1 MLTPD
6 AVTCAAAVA
15 GAPPGDGPGGR
26 GIVRVPNRQP
36 VRRKQRTQVRDAEA
50 HGADYRPG
58 LDGLRAISV
67 SAVLAFH
74 LDRLPGGNLGV
85 DAFFV
90 ISGWLITWKLL
101 DEKNRHGSI
110 ALRRFWTARAR
121 RLMPASVCVL
131 IAVGVAW
138 PLAGI
143 DVPTLRAD
151 IVWAALWSSNWGTI
165 RGGGDYWARFGELS
179 PITHFWSL
187 AIEEQF
193 YVVWPLTVVAVT
205 RWRRSRLAV
214 GLTSGAL
221 ALGSIAVMVIIADPG
236 NPTPAYMNTFAR
248 AHTLLIGAAAAA
260 ITTRRPVRAAR
271 GLVGGRVARRAFPF
285 AAAAAVWLV
294 LASSPSSA
302 WLFRWGFPTFAV
314 AMAIV
319 VVAVADGAAIRV
331 LASPPMRWI
340 SERSYGLYLWHWPVF
355 LLLTPTRAGFGGVT
369 LDAVRVL
376 TAVAVSDASYRWV
389 ETPIRRG
396 RMLSV
401 RWVPIGAAVAVAS
414 VIAVAVMTVPT
425 PTRGEAA
432 SVVTLPPAPSSHSG
446 ADAGSATPTA
456 SDSRS
461 MSVSASVP
469 VPVPDEF
476 AARSRATGSAA
487 GGPTEISRR
496 TPSSTAA
503 PAATQPDTA
512 KPGTTPAGTTPASTT
527 LAGTSSTVAEAV
539 QPILTLPVRVLVAGD
554 STAQHLAGAMLPFA
568 AQHPNDVVAGSAAF
582 PGCGLTAARDG
593 RRHGF
598 TNQRGEHE
606 LIDLSGCID
615 QWTAMPGRVSGP
627 EQIDVVLIQ
636 IGPWDGADIYL
647 PDGRVVSIAD
657 PEGYGLVVEAYTSFV
672 QQMREAGAIVVW
684 VTPVD
689 IELQWGAVDDPMN
702 DPARWAKLR
711 AIIDALPVTQIDLAG
726 WLTAAGLDG
735 PLGRPDGVH
744 LTADAADRFVRE
756 AVAPA
761 LAALATKP
769 A

>member
-1 MLTPD
+1 MLTSD
-6 AVTCAAAVA
+6 T
-15 GAPPGDGPGGR
+15 
-26 GIVRVPNRQP
+26 
-36 VRRKQRTQVRDAEA
+36 EA

-260 ITTRRPVRAAR
+260 ITARRPSRAAS

-314 AMAIV
+314 SMAIV

-401 RWVPIGAAVAVAS
+401 RWIPIGAAVAVAS

-432 SVVTLPPAPSSHSG
+432 SVVTLPPAPPSPSS
-446 ADAGSATPTA
+446 ADAVSGTPAA

-461 MSVSASVP
+461 VTASVP
-469 VPVPDEF
+469 VPLPPSASDEF
-476 AARSRATGSAA
+476 AARTRGTGFAA
-487 GGPTEISRR
+487 SGGPTEISRR
-496 TPSSTAA
+496 TPSSTGA

-512 KPGTTPAGTTPASTT
+512 KAATAPAS
-527 LAGTSSTVAEAV
+527 TSSTVAEAV
-539 QPILTLPVRVLVAGD
+539 QPVLTLPVRVLVAGD
-554 STAQHLAGAMLPFA
+554 STAQHLAEAMLPFA
-568 AQHPNDVVAGSAAF
+568 AQHPDDVVAGSAAF

-647 PDGRVVSIAD
+647 PDGRVVSVAD
-657 PEGYGLVVEAYTSFV
+657 PEGHRLVVEAYTSFV
-672 QQMREAGAIVVW
+672 QQVRDAGAIVVW

-726 WLTAAGLDG
+726 WLTATGLDG

-761 LAALATKP
+761 LAALATQP